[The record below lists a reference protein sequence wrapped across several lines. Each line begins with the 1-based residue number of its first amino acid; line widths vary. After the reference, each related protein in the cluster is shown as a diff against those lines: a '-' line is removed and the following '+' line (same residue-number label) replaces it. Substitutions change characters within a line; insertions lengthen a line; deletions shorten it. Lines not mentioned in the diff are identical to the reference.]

1 MIMKSVLFR
10 APVLSK
16 SGYGVH
22 ARQIAKWLFS
32 KEEELDLDITVEAL
46 NWGGTGWITDVEAED
61 GLVGRV
67 LQTTTNVKPFY
78 DVTIQLQLPNE
89 WNPMLGAFNVG
100 ITAGV
105 ETDLCY
111 PGWVDAV
118 NNMNLVIVPSEFTK
132 ETFLRSGDVGT
143 PIVVVPESFVD
154 EVATSDK
161 PLDLDLPTKFNF
173 LVFGQVTGNSPETDR
188 KNIPYT
194 LKWLAETFANRPDIG
209 VILKT
214 NMMRNTKLDRHASTA
229 IFSQLLM
236 NIVKGPGPRFYLL
249 HGDMSNEEVVG
260 LYKHP
265 SVKALV
271 TLTHG
276 EGYGLPILE
285 AAACGL
291 PVIAPAWSGHMEFMK
306 HGKFIQVAHEVKEI
320 DPGRVDQTIF
330 RKEAKWA
337 YPIEADAKHRL
348 AKFAESSELPRQ
360 WAQELKSKLLPLYSF
375 EAVSAIYD
383 NVLTE
388 ALKG

>member
-1 MIMKSVLFR
+1 MSKTVLFR

-22 ARQIAKWLFS
+22 ARQIAKWLFA

-67 LQTTTNVKPFY
+67 LQATNDPKSFY

-89 WNPMLGAFNVG
+89 WNPMLGGYNIG

-111 PGWVDAV
+111 PAWVDAV

-132 ETFLRSGDVGT
+132 ETFMRSGPVST
-143 PIVVVPESFVD
+143 PIVVIPESFID
-154 EVATSDK
+154 EVATGEGK
-161 PLDLDLPTKFNF
+161 IDLDVPTEFNF
-173 LVFGQVTGNSPETDR
+173 LVFGQVTGSSPENDR

-194 LKWLAETFANRPDIG
+194 LKWLAETFANRPDVG

-214 NMMRNTKLDRHASTA
+214 NMMRNTKLDRHASIG
-229 IFSQLLM
+229 IFTQLLM
-236 NIVKGPGPRFYLL
+236 SIVKGSGPRFYLL
-249 HGDMSNEEVVG
+249 HGDVSNEEVAG
-260 LYKHP
+260 LYTHP
-265 SVKALV
+265 KVKALL

-276 EGYGLPILE
+276 EGFGLPILE
-285 AAACGL
+285 AAASGL

-306 HGKFIQVAHEVKEI
+306 HGRFIQVAHELKQI
-320 DPGRVDQTIF
+320 DQTRVDNNIF
-330 RKEAKWA
+330 CKEAKWA
-337 YPIEADAKHRL
+337 CPIEADVKQRL
-348 AKFAESSELPRQ
+348 AKFVESPDVPKKWAMELR
-360 WAQELKSKLLPLYSF
+360 EKLLPMYNF
-375 EAVSAIYD
+375 EAISALYD
-383 NVLTE
+383 KTLLDVLKE
-388 ALKG
+388 